1 MDQDTIMS
9 NDDKNVDD
17 IKDEYEIAS
26 SDDSS
31 TLSQWFVWLVRYL
44 VGWFN
49 ESFIVGFFEFFSL
62 KLYALMWLVCNSD
75 NAFLPLS
82 ILRKI
87 WGEIAH
93 FVLCLAIVCY
103 VL

>member
-1 MDQDTIMS
+1 MILLLYP
-9 NDDKNVDD
+9 NDLYDWLGIWLDGLMNR
-17 IKDEYEIAS
+17 
-26 SDDSS
+26 
-31 TLSQWFVWLVRYL
+31 LSLDF
-44 VGWFN
+44 
-49 ESFIVGFFEFFSL
+49 FIFFLL